1 MVATPGTGVQAV
13 SGVGDVDGDG
23 DDGLVF
29 ADASQT
35 LRYLEPDGST
45 ATLEDGQTGSNV
57 GIGAGAVTDLD
68 GDGVASIVA
77 VDGNND
83 VKIVC
88 ASTADGGEGT
98 TVITAADAEKSP
110 PTVAD
115 VDDDGNEEIADVGR
129 ADGKVKYVDDV
140 DGSNDIAYLQDDGGD
155 RIDGS
160 AGTGLV

>member
-1 MVATPGTGVQAV
+1 MQAV
-13 SGVGDVDGDG
+13 SGIGDVDGDG
-23 DDGLVF
+23 DDELVF

-35 LRYLEPDGST
+35 LRYLEPDGT
-45 ATLEDGQTGSNV
+45 TVTFQDGQTGSNV

-68 GDGVASIVA
+68 GDGVASLVA

-83 VKIVC
+83 VKIAG
-88 ASTADGGEGT
+88 ASSADGGEGS

-115 VDDDGNEEIADVGR
+115 VDGDDEIVYLGR
-129 ADGKVKYVDDV
+129 ANGEVNYVDDV
-140 DGSNDIAYLQDDGGD
+140 SGNNDVAYLQDDGGD

>member
-1 MVATPGTGVQAV
+1 MAVATPGNGVQAV
-13 SGVGDVDGDG
+13 SGIGDVDGDG
-23 DDGLVF
+23 DDELVF

-35 LRYLEPDGST
+35 LRYLEPDGT
-45 ATLEDGQTGSNV
+45 TVTFQDGQTGSNV

-68 GDGVASIVA
+68 GDGVASLVA

-83 VKIVC
+83 VKIAG
-88 ASTADGGEGT
+88 ASSADGGEGS

-115 VDDDGNEEIADVGR
+115 VDGDDEIVYLGR
-129 ADGKVKYVDDV
+129 ANGEVNYVDDV
-140 DGSNDIAYLQDDGGD
+140 SGNNDVAYLQDDGGD